1 MPPSRPRSE
10 PSIHGRQKKKKQ
22 RIHIFES
29 LIGAPFDTSNMNR
42 PSTRPVSTTQGHVSL
57 PQTYPQ
63 TTNITYGVG
72 YRYENPYHPNRLQ
85 VADSSARHPSP
96 GYRSSPGRSRS
107 SSATS
112 HSKPRVILQTR
123 MTEEVGRYS
132 TYQPQD
138 PYLLYPPPQTY
149 LILAPLCHSC
159 VVCGEPRSRTFRH
172 YYPVVPGKDMIK
184 GVCVK
189 CRKEGHDKDNKG
201 AEVVIGQQSVVVVV
215 D

>member
-1 MPPSRPRSE
+1 MVYCLRDPLVNIPGQAERSPPPAPMPPSRPRSV
-10 PSIHGRQKKKKQ
+10 PSIHRRQKKKKQ
-22 RIHIFES
+22 RIHLFEG

-42 PSTRPVSTTQGHVSL
+42 PSTCPASTTQGYIFL
-57 PQTYPQ
+57 PRTYPQ
-63 TTNITYGVG
+63 TTNITYRVG
-72 YRYENPYHPNRLQ
+72 YRYENPHHPNQLQ

-96 GYRSSPGRSRS
+96 GYRSSPRRSRS

-149 LILAPLCHSC
+149 PIPAALCHSC
-159 VVCGEPRSRTFRH
+159 VVCG
-172 YYPVVPGKDMIK
+172 
-184 GVCVK
+184 
-189 CRKEGHDKDNKG
+189 
-201 AEVVIGQQSVVVVV
+201 
-215 D
+215 